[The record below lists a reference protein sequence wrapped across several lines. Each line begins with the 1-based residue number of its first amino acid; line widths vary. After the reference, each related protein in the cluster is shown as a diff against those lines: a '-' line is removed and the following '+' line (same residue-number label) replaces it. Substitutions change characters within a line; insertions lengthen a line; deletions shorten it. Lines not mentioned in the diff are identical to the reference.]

1 MKQAKNSEDDSLRRY
16 VELMYSEGS
25 ELNKVE
31 NLEERKQL
39 ACKMA
44 GLDPISPFVKSMMEM
59 TNPKTNVQIINYL
72 NKNNT
77 NLYVKL
83 MSDQQLFYNLQ
94 RIIMDSEKV
103 DLDLWMKISEKS
115 EDLVKRIEELKFKI
129 YKQPEVMAI
138 ADKQIRMITPEQRL
152 REKKEIN
159 SQGSPSDQTLASA

>member
-83 MSDQQLFYNLQ
+83 MSDLPVN
-94 RIIMDSEKV
+94 
-103 DLDLWMKISEKS
+103 
-115 EDLVKRIEELKFKI
+115 
-129 YKQPEVMAI
+129 KQPSTRTPSKMEQGATASDKAKSSGHFSSGAAPRVGSDKKKVVMV
-138 ADKQIRMITPEQRL
+138 
-152 REKKEIN
+152 KK
-159 SQGSPSDQTLASA
+159 PSRVMSGTAPSKKKKGMSVKMGMSAKGKGY